1 MKLLGGTKSNIAKIE
16 NGENVPYLETTA
28 VALVYS
34 YIVNNNYQENS
45 RVLQA
50 FVPNKLFGKLLDISP
65 KNLILLKTFD
75 SEFSYNEFDLLIKIL
90 NHWNQKIK

>member
-45 RVLQA
+45 RVL
-50 FVPNKLFGKLLDISP
+50 
-65 KNLILLKTFD
+65 
-75 SEFSYNEFDLLIKIL
+75 
-90 NHWNQKIK
+90 

>member
-1 MKLLGGTKSNIAKIE
+1 MKLLGGTKSNIAKNE

-28 VALVYS
+28 VASVYS

-65 KNLILLKTFD
+65 KNLILLNTFD
-75 SEFSYNEFDLLIKIL
+75 SEFSYNEFGLLIKII
-90 NHWNQKIK
+90 NHWSQKIK

>member
-1 MKLLGGTKSNIAKIE
+1 MKLLGGTKSNIAKNE

-45 RVLQA
+45 RVL
-50 FVPNKLFGKLLDISP
+50 
-65 KNLILLKTFD
+65 
-75 SEFSYNEFDLLIKIL
+75 
-90 NHWNQKIK
+90 